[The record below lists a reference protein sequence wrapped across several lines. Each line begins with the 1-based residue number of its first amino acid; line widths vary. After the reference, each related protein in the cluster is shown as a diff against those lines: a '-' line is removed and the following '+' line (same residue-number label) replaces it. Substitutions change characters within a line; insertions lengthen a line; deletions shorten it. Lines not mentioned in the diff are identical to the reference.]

1 MARCAAE
8 VRASH
13 RRQRKEKVYSES
25 TSSTEGRQMIDIC
38 VRRVVR
44 RPERDAL
51 NCLAAF
57 VAGHRV
63 RDGKVRISLRLPS
76 GIFATSRS
84 SIARRVIATF
94 YPLQS
99 LGAEHPTY
107 SVSWSARDGR
117 PFPEFAGAL
126 AVEKLPCDDYFG
138 LILSG
143 HYEPPLGTMGVLFD
157 AIVDH
162 RIAHGLA
169 EHFLRSI
176 AAHLENISGQA
187 VSMSRAREIPR
198 EVVTRMTQVKQRTTV
213 PILALPFR
221 NGIIRS
227 WNQLGNRAVIRE
239 ISTNRPCSCIISSK
253 FRNRSACSTCHHA
266 YGNAML
272 KRQLQ
277 PLDPASR
284 AYPVTDAAFATL
296 NGSLTRQ
303 VNQQASHH
311 SMAARPLLVRKLL

>member
-1 MARCAAE
+1 MGRCAAE

-13 RRQRKEKVYSES
+13 RRQRKEKVCSES
-25 TSSTEGRQMIDIC
+25 TSSTEGRQMTHIC

-44 RPERDAL
+44 RPERDAPR
-51 NCLAAF
+51 CLAAF

-63 RDGKVRISLRLPS
+63 RDGKVRICLRLPS

-99 LGAEHPTY
+99 LGDEHATY

-126 AVEKLPCDDYFG
+126 AVEKLPRDDHFG

-157 AIVDH
+157 AIVGH

-176 AAHLENISGQA
+176 AAHLEDISGQA

-198 EVVTRMTQVKQRTTV
+198 EAATRMTQAKQRTT
-213 PILALPFR
+213 
-221 NGIIRS
+221 
-227 WNQLGNRAVIRE
+227 
-239 ISTNRPCSCIISSK
+239 
-253 FRNRSACSTCHHA
+253 
-266 YGNAML
+266 
-272 KRQLQ
+272 
-277 PLDPASR
+277 
-284 AYPVTDAAFATL
+284 
-296 NGSLTRQ
+296 
-303 VNQQASHH
+303 
-311 SMAARPLLVRKLL
+311 